1 MKIFAKTIDDKT
13 KEQLAAITQVE
24 PFREEKIRIMPDCHS
39 GKGCVIGFT
48 STISNKV
55 IPNVVGVDIGCGV
68 MWDDIGRW
76 DFGSDGLA
84 ELDAFIKERIPSG
97 KNVRAPENGVFE
109 FIQRLKCKGSL
120 RNLDWI
126 CGSLGTLGGGNHFI
140 EVDQDEEGC
149 KYLVVHTGSR
159 NLGKQV
165 AEIYQA
171 KAINNLIESPD
182 KAFVASE
189 IERLKAEGRQREIQP
204 FLKRHKTEGAAK
216 PVPEDLCWLEGQ
228 DMEDYLHD
236 MRLCQEFAHHNRQRI
251 MDEIFRGFFG
261 FNHDYQFYHY
271 ESVHNYIDIDNRIA
285 RKGAIKADFGQKVII
300 PLNMRDGCIL
310 GTGLGNPDWNNSAP
324 HGAGRVMSRGEAR
337 RELRLSDFQAAMAGI
352 YTTTATQGTIDE
364 SPMAYKD
371 ASEIIGAIGD
381 TVHVDG
387 LIKTI
392 YNFKAEE

>member
-13 KEQLAAITQVE
+13 KEQLAAITEVE

-55 IPNVVGVDIGCGV
+55 IPNVVGVDIGRGV

-76 DFGSDGLA
+76 DFGADGLA

-97 KNVRAPENGVFE
+97 KNVRTPENGVFE
-109 FIQRLKCKGSL
+109 FIQGLKCKDSL
-120 RNLDWI
+120 KNLDRI

-140 EVDQDEEGC
+140 EVDQDETGY
-149 KYLVVHTGSR
+149 KYLVVHAGSR

-165 AEIYQA
+165 AEIYQE

-182 KAFVASE
+182 KAFMAAE
-189 IERLKAEGRQREIQP
+189 IERLKA
-204 FLKRHKTEGAAK
+204 EGAAK
-216 PVPEDLCWLEGQ
+216 PVPEDLCWLEGR

-251 MDEIFRGFFG
+251 MDKIFRGFFG

-271 ESVHNYIDIDNRIA
+271 ESVHNYIDIDNCIV

-324 HGAGRVMSRGEAR
+324 HGAGRVMSRGKAR
-337 RELRLSDFQAAMAGI
+337 RELRLSDFQAAMSGI
-352 YTTTATQGTIDE
+352 YTTTAVQGTIDE

-381 TVHVDG
+381 TVHVDS
-387 LIKTI
+387 LIKPI
-392 YNFKAEE
+392 YNFKAEERRWNSRNTNT

>member
-13 KEQLAAITQVE
+13 KEQLAAITEVE

-76 DFGSDGLA
+76 DFGADGLA

-97 KNVRAPENGVFE
+97 KNVRTPENGVFE
-109 FIQRLKCKGSL
+109 FIQGLKCKDSL
-120 RNLDWI
+120 KNLDRI

-140 EVDQDEEGC
+140 EVDQDETGY
-149 KYLVVHTGSR
+149 KYLVVHAGSR

-165 AEIYQA
+165 AEIYQE

-182 KAFVASE
+182 KAFMAAE
-189 IERLKAEGRQREIQP
+189 IERLKA
-204 FLKRHKTEGAAK
+204 EGAAK
-216 PVPEDLCWLEGQ
+216 PVPEDLCWLEGR

-251 MDEIFRGFFG
+251 MDKIFRGFFG

-271 ESVHNYIDIDNRIA
+271 ESVHNYIDIDNCIV

-324 HGAGRVMSRGEAR
+324 HGAGRVMSRGKAR
-337 RELRLSDFQAAMAGI
+337 RELRLSDFQAAMSGI
-352 YTTTATQGTIDE
+352 YTTTAVQGTIDE

-381 TVHVDG
+381 TVHVDS
-387 LIKTI
+387 LIKPI
-392 YNFKAEE
+392 YNFKAEERRWNSRNTNT